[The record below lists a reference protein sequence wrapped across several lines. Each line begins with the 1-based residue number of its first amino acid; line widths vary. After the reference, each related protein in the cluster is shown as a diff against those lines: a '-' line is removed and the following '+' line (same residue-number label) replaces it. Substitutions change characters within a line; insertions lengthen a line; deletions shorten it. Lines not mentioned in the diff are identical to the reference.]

1 VGRRRFIRAA
11 VPLLAVAAAVAIYL
25 LQTGGADAPPVGS
38 IGPGV
43 GPAPGAA
50 HKRSRADVPES
61 PRVEAVLPQARP
73 RSEREILAAATVI
86 SVPPLRDQGEGPPTE
101 PPIGPAAARSPELE
115 QEVGEAIAQW
125 KKEASAVASQCAH
138 GSDRR
143 EVELQVLLGSSAS
156 GDPGDQE
163 FRAQWITAAP
173 ETLRALADKHDPFE
187 LTACL
192 QQVRGLSFRVS
203 LPPSERG
210 HALPPS
216 MQVLTA
222 AL

>member
-1 VGRRRFIRAA
+1 VRSRLFIKGV
-11 VPLLAVAAAVAIYL
+11 VPLLAVAAVVAIYL
-25 LQTGGADAPPVGS
+25 LQTGGADAPPVGH

-43 GPAPGAA
+43 GLGPRSA
-50 HKRSRADVPES
+50 HKGSFRADAPEAA
-61 PRVEAVLPQARP
+61 RVEADPQELA

-86 SVPPLRDQGEGPPTE
+86 SMPPLRDQGQEPPTG
-101 PPIGPAAARSPELE
+101 PPAAALSPELE
-115 QEVGEAIAQW
+115 QKVGEAVVHW
-125 KKEASAVASQCAH
+125 KKEASALASQCAH
-138 GSDRR
+138 GADRR

-156 GDPGDQE
+156 GDAAEQE

-192 QQVRGLSFRVS
+192 QQVRGLSFRVP

-210 HALPPS
+210 HAPRPS